1 MRKKKLIVMIC
12 FLVIVAVLIG
22 VFPSGTMMVISIA
35 ACLAGA
41 VVCCIMYRILF
52 QCTIH
57 SFYKEFLE
65 NEKYD

>member
-41 VVCCIMYRILF
+41 VVCCIMWLF
-52 QCTIH
+52 GHPCG
-57 SFYKEFLE
+57 
-65 NEKYD
+65 